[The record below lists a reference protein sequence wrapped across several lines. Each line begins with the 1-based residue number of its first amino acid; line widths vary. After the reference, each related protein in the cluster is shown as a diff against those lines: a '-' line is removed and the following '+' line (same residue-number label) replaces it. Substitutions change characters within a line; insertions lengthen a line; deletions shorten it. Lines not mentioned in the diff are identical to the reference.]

1 MKYRNAGPLNR
12 GGARRRLAAATLLAA
27 AAVSSACSAETS
39 IPNLAQTPDWSLAA
53 RQRLMGGSDAL
64 MAQRQALLDQAEQQL
79 AAGEAATAQA
89 TLDRAA
95 QMLHAPDT
103 EAMLV
108 RAYMQAGD
116 YRRALAFG
124 AHAAGAHRREW
135 PAGQALYVWLLQVGG
150 QGVVARRLLDDALA
164 QAPDDA
170 ALLAARSQLASPW
183 PRVEGVLL
191 ERPLTVAPYAV
202 GVAVPASAR
211 VVGTALLAPTGDTA
225 LLPSASLPTAAAGDA
240 RVWLRNGLGHTVAAR
255 IADRDDALGLVQLR
269 LLAALPMV
277 EVAAAPRAPFGG
289 SPGFMVEYATSA
301 TAAPAWP
308 LLRQGFF
315 ARVTDTPGLRPLG
328 LEAPAGPRGGP
339 VFNAA
344 GQLAGLAMPAA
355 DGQDRLVPVTALV
368 ARFPAMAMQAIAAEP
383 AASGGA
389 AMPARAD
396 ADVVYE
402 RALRQ
407 ALQVL
412 VAAP

>member
-1 MKYRNAGPLNR
+1 LKYRNAGPLNR

-27 AAVSSACSAETS
+27 AAVSSACCAQTS
-39 IPNLAQTPDWSLAA
+39 VPNLAQTPDWSLAA
-53 RQRLMGGSDAL
+53 RQRLMGGSDAP

-79 AAGEAATAQA
+79 AAGEAAAAQA

-103 EAMLV
+103 ETMLV

-164 QAPDDA
+164 QAPDDV
-170 ALLAARSQLASPW
+170 ALLAARAQLGSPW
-183 PRVEGVLL
+183 PRAEGVLL

-211 VVGTALLAPTGDTA
+211 VVGTAVLSPTGDTA
-225 LLPSASLPTAAAGDA
+225 LLPSASLPGSALGETP
-240 RVWLRNGLGHTVAAR
+240 VWLRNGLGHTVAAR
-255 IADRDDALGLVQLR
+255 IADRDDTLGLVQLR

-277 EVAAAPRAPFGG
+277 DVATAPRAPFGG
-289 SPGFMVEYATSA
+289 SPGFMVEYAPSA

-315 ARVTDTPGLRPLG
+315 ARVTDAPGLRPLG

-344 GQLAGLAMPAA
+344 GQLAGLAVPAV
-355 DGQDRLVPVTALV
+355 DGPDRLVPVATFV
-368 ARFPAMAMQAIAAEP
+368 ARFPAMATQAIAARP
-383 AASGGA
+383 AEGVGA
-389 AMPARAD
+389 APARAD